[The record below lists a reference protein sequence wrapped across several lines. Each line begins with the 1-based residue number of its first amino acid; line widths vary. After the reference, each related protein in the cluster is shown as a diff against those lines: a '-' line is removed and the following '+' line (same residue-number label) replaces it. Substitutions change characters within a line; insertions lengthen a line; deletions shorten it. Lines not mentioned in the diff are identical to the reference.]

1 MHIKISEDKV
11 VIDNNTFTKSVT
23 NSRLD
28 EHRNEVLSEVL
39 EYLDSIE
46 DELSQS
52 IKDSDYKKLPLNQYV
67 TECNIYLLRSL
78 KDTISTR
85 LKITN

>member
-1 MHIKISEDKV
+1 MIIKISEDKV
-11 VIDNNTFTKSVT
+11 VIDNNTFTKWVT
-23 NSRLD
+23 YSRLD

-52 IKDSDYKKLPLNQYV
+52 IKDSDYQSLPLNQYV
-67 TECNIYLLRSL
+67 TEGNIYLLRSL
-78 KDTISTR
+78 KETIR
-85 LKITN
+85 YMKVEK